1 MVSKIDILN
10 AQMGILA
17 QNAHINSENKRSQ
30 MSQSIFAVFLYVK
43 IGSVCVTELSE
54 DELGAHSYSR
64 IRNWQIHKPVSDRMG
79 YRPKIKWYKDYIGW
93 N

>member
-1 MVSKIDILN
+1 MVSKMDILN

-43 IGSVCVTELSE
+43 IGSVCVTES
-54 DELGAHSYSR
+54 
-64 IRNWQIHKPVSDRMG
+64 
-79 YRPKIKWYKDYIGW
+79 
-93 N
+93 